1 MAMWSYIVL
10 TVATLLTLYLGW
22 RLIMPLPV
30 SLGRRIAAWLAVGA
44 LLYGQRVVRT
54 LREDGADTMLYDG
67 LSWVV
72 FVFLGLVSMVVMFM
86 LLRDLPLLA
95 GRVFALFRCVVGER
109 WGSRGRSCQDATQ
122 PDLRRRR
129 FMLNASNAAIMVVAM
144 PLTGYSIFEARRTP
158 EVVRNDLFVPGLP
171 PGLDGFT
178 IAQISDT
185 HIGPT
190 LRGGWMRMVVDEI
203 NALGADMVV
212 HTGDMVDG
220 SVASLRNHVAP
231 LADLAAP
238 HGVWMCLGNH
248 EYYAGVEEWMAEA
261 ERLGMRPLVDEHVLI
276 DTGRGSVLLAGVA
289 DYTAHRLHPVHQSSP
304 LAAMHGAPDHD
315 VSILLAHQP
324 VSIYEA
330 SRAGFDIQLS
340 GHTHGG
346 QFFPWTLAIHLFHP
360 YVRGLHL
367 HDTTLLYINTGTGYW
382 GPPMRLGTAPEIT
395 LHTLR
400 AGAGGASGMDA

>member
-30 SLGRRIAAWLAVGA
+30 GRGRKIAAWLAVGG
-44 LLYGQRVVRT
+44 LLYGQRWVRA

-86 LLRDLPLLA
+86 FLRDLPILA
-95 GRVFALFRCVVGER
+95 GRTLSLFRR
-109 WGSRGRSCQDATQ
+109 MAAGRISSGRNASAAD
-122 PDLRRRR
+122 PGRRR
-129 FMLNASNAAIMVVAM
+129 FMLNASNAAIMAVAM

-171 PGLDGFT
+171 SGLDGFT
-178 IAQISDT
+178 IAQMTDT

-220 SVASLRNHVAP
+220 SVDSLRRHVAP
-231 LADLAAP
+231 LADLVAP

-248 EYYAGVEEWMAEA
+248 EYYAGVEAWMAEVG
-261 ERLGMRPLVDEHVLI
+261 RLGMRPLVDEHVLV
-276 DTGRGSVLLAGVA
+276 DTGRGRVLLAGVA
-289 DYTAHRLHPVHQSSP
+289 DYTAHRLHPAHLSSP
-304 LAAMHGAPDHD
+304 LAAMQGAPGHD

-324 VSIYEA
+324 VSVYEA

-346 QFFPWTLAIHLFHP
+346 QFFPWTVAIHLFQP
-360 YVRGLHL
+360 YVRGLHR
-367 HDTTLLYINTGTGYW
+367 HDATLLYVNTGTGYW

-395 LHTLR
+395 LHTLK
-400 AGAGGASGMDA
+400 AGPGPDVES

>member
-10 TVATLLTLYLGW
+10 AVATLLTLYLGW
-22 RLIMPLPV
+22 RMIMPLPV
-30 SLGRRIAAWLAVGA
+30 SRGRRFAAWLAVAA
-44 LLYGQRVVRT
+44 LLYGQRLARSLRT
-54 LREDGADTMLYDG
+54 DGAESMLFEG
-67 LSWVV
+67 LNWVV

-86 LLRDLPLLA
+86 LLRDLPILA
-95 GRVFALFRCVVGER
+95 SRLATGVKCALSERARRVAR
-109 WGSRGRSCQDATQ
+109 RSAVRASCA
-122 PDLRRRR
+122 PDMGRRR
-129 FMLNASNAAIMVVAM
+129 FVLNASNAAILAVSM
-144 PLTGYSIFEARRTP
+144 PLTGYSIFEARRNP
-158 EVVRNDLFVPGLP
+158 VVVQNDLSVPGLP

-190 LRGGWMRMVVDEI
+190 LRGGWMRMVVDEV

-220 SVASLRNHVAP
+220 SVSALRREVAP
-231 LADLAAP
+231 LAELKAR
-238 HGVWMCLGNH
+238 HGVWLCTGNH
-248 EYYAGVEEWMAEA
+248 EYYSGVEAWLEESA
-261 ERLGMRPLVDEHVLI
+261 RLGMRPLVDEHTLI
-276 DTGRGSVLLAGVA
+276 DTGQGRILLAGVA
-289 DYTAHRLHPVHQSSP
+289 DYRAPIIHPAHASSP
-304 LAAMHGAPDHD
+304 AAAMAAAPDHD

-324 VSIYEA
+324 MSIYEA

-346 QFFPWTLAIHLFHP
+346 QFFPWTLAIHLFQP
-360 YVRGLHL
+360 YVRGLHW
-367 HDTTLLYINTGTGYW
+367 HENTLLYVNTGTGYW

-400 AGAGGASGMDA
+400 QIV